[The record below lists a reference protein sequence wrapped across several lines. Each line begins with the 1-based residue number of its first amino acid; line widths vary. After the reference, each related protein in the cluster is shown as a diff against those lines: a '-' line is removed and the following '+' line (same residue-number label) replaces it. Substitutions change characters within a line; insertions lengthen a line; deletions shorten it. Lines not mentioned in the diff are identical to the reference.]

1 MLKENSNFIKL
12 DYYCR
17 MLKFLKPSSEKPY
30 VDLVVSYDGNE
41 EDEMGPPVRYYFN
54 G

>member
-1 MLKENSNFIKL
+1 MLK
-12 DYYCR
+12 YV
-17 MLKFLKPSSEKPY
+17 KPSEDKNY
-30 VDLVVSYDGNE
+30 VDLIVSYEGNE